1 MFLSMGIALRC
12 IPVEEQM
19 IAKVF
24 TEAERAYLVSR
35 LGDGSAF
42 KRLVAKLKKRGGVSD
57 PKALAAYIGRKKYGK
72 AKFQKMAA
80 QGRRRAAR

>member
-1 MFLSMGIALRC
+1 MGIVSQC
-12 IPVEEQM
+12 ILVGKQM
-19 IAKVF
+19 SVKVF
-24 TEAERAYLVSR
+24 TEDERAYLVSR

-42 KRLVAKLKKRGGVSD
+42 KRLVTKLKKRGGVSD

-80 QGRRRAAR
+80 QGRRRTAR

>member
-1 MFLSMGIALRC
+1 MAIFSGEERDFLL
-12 IPVEEQM
+12 E
-19 IAKVF
+19 
-24 TEAERAYLVSR
+24 R

-42 KRLVAKLKKRGGVSD
+42 RKLVKKLRKRGNVSN

-80 QGRRRAAR
+80 VGRKRAAQQEIYR